1 MKPFRKRLPLFSA
14 AVLASLFASTAHA
27 NDVCADKVLIKKVL
41 AGYVDGHKGPDS
53 GNSVA
58 VAYLLPN
65 GQLHEIMLN
74 ISSNL
79 NDTAGP
85 SLLSM
90 LTMAQVTG
98 QRVTLKD
105 HQGNRCDDFDEV
117 ILEGY

>member
-14 AVLASLFASTAHA
+14 AVLATLFASTAHA
-27 NDVCADKVLIKKVL
+27 NDVCASNVIIKKVM
-41 AGYVDGHKGPDS
+41 AGYVDAHKGPDA

-58 VAYLLPN
+58 VAYQLPS
-65 GQLHEIMLN
+65 GQMQELMLN
-74 ISSNL
+74 VSYNL
-79 NDTAGP
+79 NDTPGP

-90 LTMAQVTG
+90 LMTAQATG

-105 HQGNRCDDFDEV
+105 HFGTRCDDFDEI